1 MNMPVIQN
9 IIQILAKGND
19 NGLRSLGGLTMEA
32 TDLGW
37 SLS

>member
-1 MNMPVIQN
+1 MNMHVIQN

-19 NGLRSLGGLTMEA
+19 NGLRSLGALTMEA